1 MIQISGTYLTDTPVC
16 ELVASGM
23 MPGAGLTLGGL
34 VSPRRVSTLDNVFNY
49 GYVRSFPKSS
59 KTSKILCKITINIW
73 FAQ

>member
-34 VSPRRVSTLDNVFNY
+34 VSPRRVPTLDNVFNY
-49 GYVRSFPKSS
+49 GYVRSFPKVQKLPKSCA
-59 KTSKILCKITINIW
+59 KL
-73 FAQ
+73 Q